1 MIISKVKPMIDQMRN
16 PNNRNILNMKMNYTL
31 LALAITTL
39 TNPIMAQQRPPT
51 VEKQYSREVGRL
63 AENKKVQQAFG
74 YIEEQ
79 KEQTTADLIALTEI
93 LAPPFM
99 EEERGKAFAKL
110 LQQAGVDSLW
120 TDPVGNVI
128 GLRKGTS
135 GKGGLVGIDAHLDVV
150 FPKGTDV
157 RVRKVGDTLKAP
169 GIGDDT
175 RGLTMLISMLKAM
188 NRADLK
194 TSKDIIFVGS
204 VGEEGLGDL
213 RGMKYMFGESGLDI
227 DSWIAIDGG
236 SMGRIS
242 NAGLGSKRYKLV
254 ISGKGG
260 HSWGAFGLA
269 NPHHAL
275 GKAIDIF
282 SEAAMEFTKYDSS
295 KTSFNIGRIGGG
307 TSVNSIPFESWMEVD
322 MRALEPKNLDA
333 MEAILLKSVEQAIAQ
348 YNASGVREPV
358 SYELIKIGD
367 RPSGELSP
375 TLPLIQRAM
384 AATQYFGA
392 SPSLGRGSTNI
403 NIPVSMGIPSVCIG
417 RGGKAGGAH
426 SLHEWFLNDEPGDES
441 IKLALLITLA
451 EAGLGK

>member
-1 MIISKVKPMIDQMRN
+1 
-16 PNNRNILNMKMNYTL
+16 MNSSLKITA
-31 LALAITTL
+31 LALAL
-39 TNPIMAQQRPPT
+39 MCNPLLGQQNPT
-51 VEKQYSREVGRL
+51 IDKKYSKEIGKL
-63 AENKKVQQAFG
+63 AGNKKVQQAFEIIQG
-74 YIEEQ
+74 QMDE
-79 KEQTTADLIALTEI
+79 TTQDLITLTEI

-99 EEERGKAFAKL
+99 EEQRGKAFAKL
-110 LQQAGVDSLW
+110 LEEAGVDSLW
-120 TDPVGNVI
+120 TDKVGNVI

-135 GKGGLVGIDAHLDVV
+135 QKGGVVGVDAHLDVV
-150 FPKGTDV
+150 FPEGTDV
-157 RVRKVGDTLKAP
+157 RVKKVGDTLKAP

-188 NRADLK
+188 NKAQIQTD
-194 TSKDIIFVGS
+194 KDILIVGS

-213 RGMKYMFGESGLDI
+213 RGMKYMFNESGLDI

-254 ISGKGG
+254 VTGKGG

-282 SEAAMEFTKYDSS
+282 SQKAMEFTQHDSS
-295 KTSFNIGRIGGG
+295 KTSFNVGRIGGG

-322 MRALEPKNLDA
+322 MRAIEPKNLDA
-333 MEAILLKSVEQAIAQ
+333 MEAIFLESVKEAMAQ
-348 YNASGVREPV
+348 YNASGVRGTV
-358 SYELIKIGD
+358 DYELIKIGD

-375 TLPLIQRAM
+375 SLPLIQRTM
-384 AATQYFGA
+384 AATEYFGA

-403 NIPVSMGIPSVCIG
+403 NIPVSLGIPSVCIG
-417 RGGKAGGAH
+417 RGGKGGGAH

-441 IKLALLITLA
+441 IKLALLVTLA
-451 EAGLGK
+451 QAGLK